1 MAANLNDGV
10 DWSFKLEVF
19 AVLQKSYLT
28 YFTIITSLKP
38 VSFTQSNEEKCVT
51 PNTVITVIQMPSYLL

>member
-28 YFTIITSLKP
+28 YFTIITSLT
-38 VSFTQSNEEKCVT
+38 SFIQSNEEKCVT
-51 PNTVITVIQMPSYLL
+51 PNTVKTVIQMPSYLL